1 MRTVISFLLLVSG
14 ITAVI
19 ALIVLG
25 QAWLLQKIFGSEL
38 WQIALIVLGAM
49 ALVIYVIAQ
58 VLASERTSF
67 PFFMPPDLEFADDE
81 EEDDVLPVTPD
92 RPNTRRKKPRRRK

>member
-1 MRTVISFLLLVSG
+1 MRTVITLLLLVSG

-25 QAWLLQKIFGSEL
+25 QAWLLQKLFGSEL

-58 VLASERTSF
+58 VIASERASF

-81 EEDDVLPVTPD
+81 EEDDVLPVAPG
-92 RPNTRRKKPRRRK
+92 RPSNRRKKSRRRR